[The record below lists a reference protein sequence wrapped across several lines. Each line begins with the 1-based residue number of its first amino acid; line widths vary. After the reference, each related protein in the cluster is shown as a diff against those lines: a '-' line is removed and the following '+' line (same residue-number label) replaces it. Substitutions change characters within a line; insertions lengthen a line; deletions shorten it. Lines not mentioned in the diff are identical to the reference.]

1 MEKEKEIQTVMDNTG
16 ATRERAEESLHGR
29 DVLAAIEFLSIVPP
43 ISGTKFIPP
52 PPVVDNGH
60 DAETLQRIAEGRI
73 LADILSASPKNDL
86 RGRAAHYPERASS
99 SVETNVVPFDQ
110 KAKKQE

>member
-16 ATRERAEESLHGR
+16 ATRERAEESLRGR
-29 DVLAAIEFLSIVPP
+29 DVIAAIEFLSIVPP

-60 DAETLQRIAEGRI
+60 DAETLERITQGRI

-86 RGRAAHYPERASS
+86 RGKAAHYPERASS
-99 SVETNVVPFDQ
+99 SVETTGVHFDQ
-110 KAKKQE
+110 KTKKLE